1 MKLYSLL
8 PSLLLISSMSL
19 MAQKKKS
26 WKNDFKDSTKPDF
39 ILKKEPR
46 FTVNV
51 HGGYAFALGSTF
63 KFYPDDVKS
72 IEMKVIENND
82 PVKSTQYKAPTRGLG
97 QGFRVGAG
105 ISYIINDFIN
115 IGLDIDYFSSIIS
128 KNRDSSF
135 YQLMPGGTQGS
146 EYSYKERVTTSY
158 DATLLTFSP
167 NITFK
172 AVSRPRFFIYNK
184 VGVVVTIRPN
194 SLQKEKTSQV
204 FSKGWQGFFMDSAS
218 QSEKTYEW
226 GIRNPSIGFMGGI
239 GAQVRITEKIRAFAE
254 LQFSHIVFV
263 VRARSLTSYTVDG
276 NELVS
281 SLPVSDKE
289 LKFERNLSSDQV
301 ISNPDQP
308 MRTIIQRIPITYV
321 GMQAGIALR
330 F

>member
-26 WKNDFKDSTKPDF
+26 WKNDFQDSTNPVF
-39 ILKKEPR
+39 LLKKEPR

-63 KFYPDDVKS
+63 KFYPDDVES
-72 IEMKVIENND
+72 IDMKVIENND
-82 PVKSTQYKAPTRGLG
+82 PVKNTQYKAPTRGLG
-97 QGFRVGAG
+97 QGLRVGAG

-135 YQLMPGGTQGS
+135 YQLMSGGMQGS

-184 VGVVVTIRPN
+184 VGLVVTVRPN

-204 FSKGWQGFFMDSAS
+204 FSKGWQGFFMDSTS

-263 VRARSLTSYTVDG
+263 VRARTLTSYTVDG
-276 NELVS
+276 QELVS

>member
-1 MKLYSLL
+1 
-8 PSLLLISSMSL
+8 MSL

-63 KFYPDDVKS
+63 KFYPDDVES
-72 IEMKVIENND
+72 IDMKVIENND
-82 PVKSTQYKAPTRGLG
+82 PVKNTQYKAPTRGLG
-97 QGFRVGAG
+97 QGLRVGAG

-135 YQLMPGGTQGS
+135 YQLMPGGMQGS

-184 VGVVVTIRPN
+184 VGLVVTVRPN

-204 FSKGWQGFFMDSAS
+204 FSKGWQGFFMDSTS

-263 VRARSLTSYTVDG
+263 VRARTLTSYTVDG
-276 NELVS
+276 QELVS

>member
-39 ILKKEPR
+39 VLKKEPR
-46 FTVNV
+46 FTVNI

-72 IEMKVIENND
+72 IDMKVIENND
-82 PVKSTQYKAPTRGLG
+82 PVKTTQYKAPTRGLG

-135 YQLMPGGTQGS
+135 YQLMSGGAQGS

-172 AVSRPRFFIYNK
+172 AVSRPKFFIYNK
-184 VGVVVTIRPN
+184 VGLVVTVRPN

-218 QSEKTYEW
+218 HSEKTYEW

-239 GAQVRITEKIRAFAE
+239 GAQVRITEKVRAFAE

-263 VRARSLTSYTVDG
+263 VRARSLTSFTVDG
-276 NELVS
+276 QELVS
-281 SLPVSDKE
+281 TLPVSDKE
-289 LKFERNLSSDQV
+289 LMFERNLSSDQV